1 MTKQVQMLLRRAVSI
16 AILAGLLSACA
27 VTRNERAS
35 GVAKDAQLGRGA
47 EVVILPPDVELS
59 SLLAS
64 GLQEVRADW
73 TQSATGHV
81 RIALL
86 DALKARGAAAR
97 IVEDFS
103 ALDDPDRAQQL
114 KLLHEVVGYSVMM
127 HGLGN
132 GKLAHKDGFDWTLG
146 EGARAL
152 DPKARYGLF
161 VFIRDSYATEGRKA
175 MLALAIVGVGVSM
188 GQQIG
193 FASLVDLDTGAIV
206 WFNVLASARGDLREL
221 DKARASIENLLTG
234 APL

>member
-16 AILAGLLSACA
+16 AMLAVLLSACA
-27 VTRNERAS
+27 ATRNERAS

-47 EVVILPPDVELS
+47 EVVILPPDVEL
-59 SLLAS
+59 
-64 GLQEVRADW
+64 LQEVRADW

-81 RIALL
+81 RTALL

-188 GQQIG
+188 GQQLG